1 MCVCGKVVLID
12 GEDKADTSRSIPKTT
27 TTTATRI
34 TCCHLSVSLLLILK
48 SLAMRLRHLQSTYPT
63 HPSKDFSG
71 TVELSS
77 IKLPTQFDGVHS
89 VDNAA

>member
-1 MCVCGKVVLID
+1 
-12 GEDKADTSRSIPKTT
+12 
-27 TTTATRI
+27 
-34 TCCHLSVSLLLILK
+34 
-48 SLAMRLRHLQSTYPT
+48 MRLRHLQSTYPT